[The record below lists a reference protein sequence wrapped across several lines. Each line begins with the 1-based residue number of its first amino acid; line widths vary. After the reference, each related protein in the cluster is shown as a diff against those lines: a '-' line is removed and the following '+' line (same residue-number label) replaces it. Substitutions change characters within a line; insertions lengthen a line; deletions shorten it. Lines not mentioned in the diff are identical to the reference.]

1 MTQNF
6 DRTQGYFEGSRQV
19 HLPDVYPPFLFREV
33 HANHGVVAC
42 EGSMFKSKFA
52 NALTTMMI
60 GSLGLASAEN
70 KLSVAY
76 AGDAGHMDD
85 LIEWMC
91 ARYTRESL
99 VITRS
104 LESQQLLSGLGVPN
118 ELGADTAWTFE
129 PRPPDYARSTLR
141 KAGWDE
147 KTPILVL
154 CPIHPFVWPVR
165 ASVAKYIAAA
175 TTGAYKDSQYRT
187 VYFFESGAEV
197 DRKFNHYVAGYAQAA
212 KAFLQRH
219 KVFPI
224 LVAMER
230 LDAVACRAIEKE
242 IPGTPIFTSDDYDMF
257 ELVSILRA
265 CSYMVSSRYHG
276 IVTCMPAGVVSAGV
290 TMDERIRNLM
300 RERGHQHLL
309 LNVDDP
315 DLGPK
320 LLDVMEKLV
329 REAESVRD
337 SIGRTVVSQS
347 ESHVAHGHFLRRR
360 SSQNVSGIPA
370 AQGRAQL
377 GRQFAAVSATLRKLV
392 EGYDSS
398 AVSRHSWPA
407 ASLNVPSVCFACF
420 TRAISDAMPNF
431 LENTFAQLAAG
442 SGRVVL
448 REIRGD
454 EVRQRLRRGTSRS
467 GRGAYAPIFAVPACS
482 PVIVV
487 RLLAPNSIRWAAIDL
502 ALMAEGLVV
511 VPLYSRQAP
520 AELATMMKDCTP
532 RCCFASDA
540 CPRGSCDASLE
551 RRPEAASPRPVR
563 RNSAKAR
570 IAHKELPIFPI
581 PARRR
586 PRHHHLHLRNLRR
599 TQGRLP
605 QHEKSRPHAFLHH
618 QLDRSARQ
626 NHEPDRVFQ
635 YLLSISP
642 HPGSS

>member
-1 MTQNF
+1 MTDFLLVAWVSALIELRCFAWKFGIGKRWTPGDKLKLLFAGYNGTRNTGSDVRVQETLRQIRHVLGAENVDFSVMTQNF
-6 DRTQGYFEGSRQV
+6 DRTQGYFEGSCQV
-19 HLPDVYPPFLFREV
+19 HLPDVYPPFLFREA
-33 HANHGVVAC
+33 HSNHGVVAC

-104 LESQQLLSGLGVPN
+104 LESQQLLSRLGVHN

-129 PRPPDYARSTLR
+129 PRPPDYARNALR

-165 ASVAKYIAAA
+165 ASIAKYIARA

-197 DRKFNHYVAGYAQAA
+197 DRKFNHYVAGYAEAT

-265 CSYMVSSRYHG
+265 CTYMVSSRYHG

-320 LLDVMEKLV
+320 LLEVMEKLV
-329 REAESVRD
+329 VEADAIRD
-337 SIGRTVVSQS
+337 SIGRTVVSNLKAMS
-347 ESHVAHGHFLRRR
+347 RMAIFFEDELRKTYPEFPLRKGVLSWEDNLPPFSDNLRR
-360 SSQNVSGIPA
+360 
-370 AQGRAQL
+370 
-377 GRQFAAVSATLRKLV
+377 LV
-392 EGYDSS
+392 EEYDSS
-398 AVSRHSWPA
+398 AAV
-407 ASLNVPSVCFACF
+407 
-420 TRAISDAMPNF
+420 
-431 LENTFAQLAAG
+431 LAAG
-442 SGRVVL
+442 R
-448 REIRGD
+448 
-454 EVRQRLRRGTSRS
+454 
-467 GRGAYAPIFAVPACS
+467 
-482 PVIVV
+482 
-487 RLLAPNSIRWAAIDL
+487 
-502 ALMAEGLVV
+502 
-511 VPLYSRQAP
+511 
-520 AELATMMKDCTP
+520 
-532 RCCFASDA
+532 
-540 CPRGSCDASLE
+540 
-551 RRPEAASPRPVR
+551 
-563 RNSAKAR
+563 
-570 IAHKELPIFPI
+570 
-581 PARRR
+581 
-586 PRHHHLHLRNLRR
+586 
-599 TQGRLP
+599 
-605 QHEKSRPHAFLHH
+605 
-618 QLDRSARQ
+618 
-626 NHEPDRVFQ
+626 
-635 YLLSISP
+635 
-642 HPGSS
+642 

>member
-1 MTQNF
+1 MTDFLLVAWVSAMIELRCFAWKFGIGKRWTPGEKLKLLFAGYNGTRNTGSDVRVQETLRQIRHVLGAENVDFSVMTQNF
-6 DRTQGYFEGSRQV
+6 NRTQGYFDGSRQV

-129 PRPPDYARSTLR
+129 PRPTDYARNTLR

-165 ASVAKYIAAA
+165 ASIGKYIASAV
-175 TTGAYKDSQYRT
+175 TGAYKDSQYRT

-242 IPGTPIFTSDDYDMF
+242 IPSMPIFTSDDYDMF
-257 ELVSILRA
+257 ELVAILRA
-265 CSYMVSSRYHG
+265 CTYMVSSRYHG

-300 RERGHQHLL
+300 RERGHQHLVL
-309 LNVDDP
+309 DVDDP

-329 REAESVRD
+329 VEADEIRQ
-337 SIGRTVVSQS
+337 SIGRTVVSNLKAMS
-347 ESHVAHGHFLRRR
+347 RMAIFFEEELRKTYPEFPLRKGVL
-360 SSQNVSGIPA
+360 SWEDNLPPFSDN
-370 AQGRAQL
+370 
-377 GRQFAAVSATLRKLV
+377 LRKLV
-392 EGYDSS
+392 EEYDSS
-398 AVSRHSWPA
+398 PAVLA
-407 ASLNVPSVCFACF
+407 AS
-420 TRAISDAMPNF
+420 R
-431 LENTFAQLAAG
+431 
-442 SGRVVL
+442 
-448 REIRGD
+448 
-454 EVRQRLRRGTSRS
+454 
-467 GRGAYAPIFAVPACS
+467 
-482 PVIVV
+482 
-487 RLLAPNSIRWAAIDL
+487 
-502 ALMAEGLVV
+502 
-511 VPLYSRQAP
+511 
-520 AELATMMKDCTP
+520 
-532 RCCFASDA
+532 
-540 CPRGSCDASLE
+540 
-551 RRPEAASPRPVR
+551 
-563 RNSAKAR
+563 
-570 IAHKELPIFPI
+570 
-581 PARRR
+581 
-586 PRHHHLHLRNLRR
+586 
-599 TQGRLP
+599 
-605 QHEKSRPHAFLHH
+605 
-618 QLDRSARQ
+618 
-626 NHEPDRVFQ
+626 
-635 YLLSISP
+635 
-642 HPGSS
+642 

>member
-1 MTQNF
+1 MTDFLLVAWVSALIELRCFAWKFGIGKRWTPGEKLKLLFAGYNGTRNTGSDVRVQETLRQIRHVLGAENVDFSVMTQNF

-19 HLPDVYPPFLFREV
+19 HLPDVYPPFLFREA

-85 LIEWMC
+85 LLQWMC
-91 ARYTRESL
+91 ARYTRASL

-129 PRPPDYARSTLR
+129 PRPLEYARNMLR

-165 ASVAKYIAAA
+165 ASIAKYIARA
-175 TTGAYKDSQYRT
+175 TAGAYKDSQYRT

-197 DRKFNHYVAGYAQAA
+197 DRKFNHYVGGYAHAA

-230 LDAVACRAIEKE
+230 LDAVACRAIERE

-265 CSYMVSSRYHG
+265 CTYMVSSRYHG
-276 IVTCMPAGVVSAGV
+276 IVTCMPAGIVSAGV

-329 REAESVRD
+329 VEADAIRD
-337 SIGRTVVSQS
+337 SIGRTVLSN
-347 ESHVAHGHFLRRR
+347 LRAMSRMAIFFEDELR
-360 SSQNVSGIPA
+360 KTYPEFPLRKGVLSWEDNLPPFSDN
-370 AQGRAQL
+370 
-377 GRQFAAVSATLRKLV
+377 LRKLV
-392 EGYDSS
+392 EEYDSS
-398 AVSRHSWPA
+398 TAV
-407 ASLNVPSVCFACF
+407 LG
-420 TRAISDAMPNF
+420 
-431 LENTFAQLAAG
+431 AG
-442 SGRVVL
+442 R
-448 REIRGD
+448 
-454 EVRQRLRRGTSRS
+454 
-467 GRGAYAPIFAVPACS
+467 
-482 PVIVV
+482 
-487 RLLAPNSIRWAAIDL
+487 
-502 ALMAEGLVV
+502 
-511 VPLYSRQAP
+511 
-520 AELATMMKDCTP
+520 
-532 RCCFASDA
+532 
-540 CPRGSCDASLE
+540 
-551 RRPEAASPRPVR
+551 
-563 RNSAKAR
+563 
-570 IAHKELPIFPI
+570 
-581 PARRR
+581 
-586 PRHHHLHLRNLRR
+586 
-599 TQGRLP
+599 
-605 QHEKSRPHAFLHH
+605 
-618 QLDRSARQ
+618 
-626 NHEPDRVFQ
+626 
-635 YLLSISP
+635 
-642 HPGSS
+642 

>member
-1 MTQNF
+1 MTDFLLVAWVSALIEFRRFSWMFGIGKRWTPGEKLKLLFAGYNGTRNTGSDVRVQETLRQIRHVLGAENVDFSVMTQNF
-6 DRTQGYFEGSRQV
+6 DLTQGYFDGSRQV

-60 GSLGLASAEN
+60 GSLGLAAAEN

-85 LIEWMC
+85 LLQWMC
-91 ARYTRESL
+91 ARYTGESL

-129 PRPPDYARSTLR
+129 PRPPDYARDVLR

-165 ASVAKYIAAA
+165 ASIAKYIARV

-197 DRKFNHYVAGYAQAA
+197 DRKFDHYVDGYAQAA
-212 KAFLQRH
+212 KAFLRRH

-265 CSYMVSSRYHG
+265 CTYMVSSRYHG

-320 LLDVMEKLV
+320 LLEVMEKLV
-329 REAESVRD
+329 VEADAIRD
-337 SIGRTVVSQS
+337 AIGRTVVSNLKAMS
-347 ESHVAHGHFLRRR
+347 RMAVFFEDEVRKTYPEFPLRKGVL
-360 SSQNVSGIPA
+360 SWEDNLPP
-370 AQGRAQL
+370 
-377 GRQFAAVSATLRKLV
+377 FNENLRKLV
-392 EGYDSS
+392 EEYDSS
-398 AVSRHSWPA
+398 PAV
-407 ASLNVPSVCFACF
+407 
-420 TRAISDAMPNF
+420 
-431 LENTFAQLAAG
+431 LAAG
-442 SGRVVL
+442 R
-448 REIRGD
+448 
-454 EVRQRLRRGTSRS
+454 
-467 GRGAYAPIFAVPACS
+467 
-482 PVIVV
+482 
-487 RLLAPNSIRWAAIDL
+487 
-502 ALMAEGLVV
+502 
-511 VPLYSRQAP
+511 
-520 AELATMMKDCTP
+520 
-532 RCCFASDA
+532 
-540 CPRGSCDASLE
+540 
-551 RRPEAASPRPVR
+551 
-563 RNSAKAR
+563 
-570 IAHKELPIFPI
+570 
-581 PARRR
+581 
-586 PRHHHLHLRNLRR
+586 
-599 TQGRLP
+599 
-605 QHEKSRPHAFLHH
+605 
-618 QLDRSARQ
+618 
-626 NHEPDRVFQ
+626 
-635 YLLSISP
+635 
-642 HPGSS
+642 